1 MKSTTRFNKN
11 KRGIICFNCEQPIS
25 DSDNFCSNCGQVN
38 DELPLSIKQFV
49 SEFFSG
55 FFSFDTRFFNT
66 FVPLLFKPG
75 KVSKDYVEGKRRRY
89 VNPFQLYL
97 HVTIIFFLLQG
108 LFSALDEYKISG
120 SFTKNGNETTIDSIA
135 KITDSIA
142 KKTDITI
149 KQTKDA
155 LNQVENDLA
164 SQGINIDIP
173 DIPDISIN
181 DTLKEAKTDSIF
193 KKYGIPFTKKSI
205 KDSVLNSAKRKMR
218 RHIDSI
224 FNATTILED
233 LKNDVLTKA
242 QKDSIFDGLYDSI
255 DNFVSKTLDSED
267 IKNWNQ
273 IENLLTLKI
282 HGINYVKDI
291 FKSNAITYAIPEKAN
306 ISVDDEILLDIV
318 GQGIF
323 KKVSV
328 FMKYDKNNE
337 DASVHEALDDLE
349 YEKTRWNIFYYKKA
363 QDINKFK
370 NDSDFRSSYLDDIVS
385 KISIALFFMLPIFT
399 WFISLLYIRGKKNYT
414 EHLVL
419 VFNVQTVFFILL
431 IFFTVFDRIFKTDV
445 GIGLFFIIFL
455 FYLYKSLRNFYS
467 QGRIKTIIKY
477 FILNTIFVILSSVG
491 FVIISFLAFVL

>member
-25 DSDNFCSNCGQVN
+25 DNDNFCSNCGQVN

-108 LFSALDEYKISG
+108 LFSAFDEYKISG
-120 SFTKNGNETTIDSIA
+120 SFTKNSTKIETDSIS
-135 KITDSIA
+135 KITDSIIE
-142 KKTDITI
+142 KTKNTLDNVKT
-149 KQTKDA
+149 
-155 LNQVENDLA
+155 DLA

-173 DIPDISIN
+173 DISIN
-181 DTLKEAKTDSIF
+181 DSLKEAKTDSVF
-193 KKYGIPFTKKSI
+193 KKYGIPYTKKSI
-205 KDSVLNSAKRKMR
+205 KDSILNIAKQKTKL
-218 RHIDSI
+218 HIDSI
-224 FNATTILED
+224 FNATNILAD
-233 LKNDVLTKA
+233 LKNDTLTEA
-242 QKDSIFDGLYDSI
+242 QKDSIFDELYDSI
-255 DNFVSKTLDSED
+255 INFISKTLDS
-267 IKNWNQ
+267 KNVKSWKQ
-273 IENLLTLKI
+273 IENLTALKEYA
-282 HGINYVKDI
+282 INYIKDV
-291 FKSNAITYAIPEKAN
+291 FESNAITYAIPEKAN

-318 GQGIF
+318 GQGVF

-370 NDSDFRSSYLDDIVS
+370 NDSDFRSAYLDDVVS

-399 WFISLLYIRGKKNYT
+399 WFISLLYIRGGENYT

-431 IFFTVFDRIFKTDV
+431 IFFTIFDRIFKTDV

-455 FYLYKSLRNFYS
+455 FYLYKSLRNFYK
-467 QGRIKTIIKY
+467 QNRFKTIVKY